1 MIFPVAELKISSF
14 LQTPATTLVTLVLY
28 RVDDGG
34 LDAQGNQ
41 QCARTFKRRRTVR
54 LDAGWDA
61 PRILAA
67 AKERL
72 LEWTVEE
79 GFNLP
84 ESRLIC
90 TL

>member
-1 MIFPVAELKISSF
+1 MTFPVVELKISSF
-14 LQTPATTLVTLVLY
+14 LQSPSRTVCVLTLY

-34 LDAQGNQ
+34 LDAQGRQ
-41 QCARTFKRRRTVR
+41 QYVRTFKRRRTVT

-61 PRILAA
+61 PRILDAA
-67 AKERL
+67 RTRL
-72 LEWTVEE
+72 LAWAVEE

-84 ESRLIC
+84 SERLIC

>member
-1 MIFPVAELKISSF
+1 MIFPCAELKISSF
-14 LQTPATTLVTLVLY
+14 IQTPATTIATLTLY

-34 LDAQGNQ
+34 LDAAGQ
-41 QCARTFKRRRTVR
+41 QIYARTFKRRRTVR

-61 PRILAA
+61 PRILKA
-67 AKERL
+67 AKKRL
-72 LEWTVEE
+72 LAWAVEE

-84 ESRLIC
+84 EERLIC

>member
-1 MIFPVAELKISSF
+1 MVFPCAELKISSY
-14 LQTPATTLVTLVLY
+14 LHTPAKTVCTLVLY

-34 LDAQGNQ
+34 LDVNGQ
-41 QCARTFKRRRTVR
+41 QIYARTLKRRRTVT

-67 AKERL
+67 ARERIL
-72 LEWTVEE
+72 TWAEEE

-84 ESRLIC
+84 PERLIC

>member
-1 MIFPVAELKISSF
+1 MIFPCAELKIAWF
-14 LQTPATTLVTLVLY
+14 LQTPATTVCHLVLY

-34 LDAQGNQ
+34 LDALGNQ
-41 QCARTFKRRRTVR
+41 QYTRTLKLQRTVT

-61 PRILAA
+61 PRILDAA
-67 AKERL
+67 RERL
-72 LEWTVEE
+72 LAWAVET

-84 ESRLIC
+84 PERLIC